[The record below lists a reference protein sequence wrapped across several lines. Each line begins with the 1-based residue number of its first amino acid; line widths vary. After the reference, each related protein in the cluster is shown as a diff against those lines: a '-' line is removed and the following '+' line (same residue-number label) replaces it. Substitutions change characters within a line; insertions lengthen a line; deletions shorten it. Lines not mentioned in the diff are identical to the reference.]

1 MKKQLHVGF
10 TLVELLV
17 VISIIGMLAG
27 LLLPAVNAAREA
39 GRRATCVSNQ
49 SQAALAIINYDAAKT
64 YLPALRQRLVSK
76 TTGTGDD
83 GTTTEVQVSWVGLIL
98 PYMEQTT
105 AWDRLTNWYVAP
117 SEAIFGLTLPSLKC
131 KSDVVE
137 GTRISY
143 VVNGGYQ
150 NAVGTWGGIYT
161 GRYNDPAR
169 REDAPFF
176 DYLMDTPGAATDPR
190 DKGPT
195 VSLDYISMHNG
206 TSNMILLSENLQAGE
221 WISQGDGTTSDYP
234 VAPASLS
241 VAVPAAQGEAH
252 LAFCYPINDSFAS
265 INDWPASKGLVYAY
279 TSSST
284 IAYSSPDEENTNAH
298 ASWKGYNTLAA
309 NNPLFINVARVPEN
323 FSIASAAPTQY
334 NLARPSSN
342 HPGIVIA
349 VFADRG
355 AKPLNDNMDK
365 KVFVQICQPSS
376 GAIIKSLE

>member
-1 MKKQLHVGF
+1 MKKQLRVGF

-64 YLPALRQRLVSK
+64 YLPALRKRLASQ
-76 TTGTGDD
+76 GTGDD
-83 GTTTEVQVSWVGLIL
+83 ETEVQASWVGLIL

-105 AWDRLTNWYVAP
+105 AWDRLSNWYTGGSSSA
-117 SEAIFGLTLPSLKC
+117 AIFELTLPSLKC

-150 NAVGTWGGIYT
+150 NAVGTWASIGAT
-161 GRYNDPAR
+161 YNDPAR

-176 DYLMDTPGAATDPR
+176 DYLIDTPGAATAPR

-206 TSNMILLSENLQAGE
+206 TSNMILLSENLQAGD
-221 WISQGDGTTSDYP
+221 WISQGSGSGDYP
-234 VAPASLS
+234 VAPATGT
-241 VAVPAAQGEAH
+241 AVPAAQGEAY
-252 LAFCYPINDSFAS
+252 LAFCYPINDSFEDAD
-265 INDWPASKGLVYAY
+265 DWPASKGLVYVSAL
-279 TSSST
+279 TPAT
-284 IAYSSPDEENTNAH
+284 TYSSPDADNTS
-298 ASWKGYNTLAA
+298 ASWYGYDTLAE

-323 FSIASAAPTQY
+323 FTALPSSATPTQY

-355 AKPLNDNMDK
+355 AKPLNENMDK

-376 GAIIKSLE
+376 GAIIKSID